1 MSCLPAKTRKGGLQ
15 AETPHHLASPFTER
29 PASDLEV
36 PLPHLPASAPLF
48 PGPSICSL
56 FPSGLTHFQK
66 LTLHQ
71 PRTFLLS
78 LQAQLGNPEH
88 LTRPQILPLQNRG
101 GRDVLR
107 SKQENEI
114 RNVLGLRA

>member
-1 MSCLPAKTRKGGLQ
+1 MT
-15 AETPHHLASPFTER
+15 H
-29 PASDLEV
+29 
-36 PLPHLPASAPLF
+36 
-48 PGPSICSL
+48 
-56 FPSGLTHFQK
+56 SGLTHFQK

-71 PRTFLLS
+71 PHTFLLS

-101 GRDVLR
+101 VRDVLR